1 MRTRRE
7 EDEMGI
13 GIDRTDC
20 MDYWGDSYLLVVGY
34 TRSWQ
39 MLGAGA
45 RPLLTQIVRAPIPN
59 RGLSSSLIC

>member
-1 MRTRRE
+1 MRMGWE

-13 GIDRTDC
+13 SIDWMDC
-20 MDYWGDSYLLVVGY
+20 MDHWGDSYLLVVGY